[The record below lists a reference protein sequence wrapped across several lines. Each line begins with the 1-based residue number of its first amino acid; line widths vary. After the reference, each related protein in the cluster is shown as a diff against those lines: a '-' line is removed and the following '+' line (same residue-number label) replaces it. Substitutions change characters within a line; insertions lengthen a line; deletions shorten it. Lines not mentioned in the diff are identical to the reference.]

1 MGGVSMGEV
10 RGGEWGKYGRG
21 VCGVRWVSGQVGEE
35 RAKNGKTQRYG
46 IGKSRGLEGR
56 NTRN

>member
-1 MGGVSMGEV
+1 MGEV